1 MRWGVGEEHRMN
13 GRAVESVEIESLDVM
28 EWIRYDFIL
37 LSEESASTSQIVEIV
52 AYTFINSGSWYRV

>member
-1 MRWGVGEEHRMN
+1 MN
-13 GRAVESVEIESLDVM
+13 GGAVESVEIESLDVM

-37 LSEESASTSQIVEIV
+37 LSQESASTSQTVEIV